1 MTECQI
7 CVFSWIIIFRPKKGL
22 MVMMMTDSDNRGRD
36 GIEMRP
42 TDQNLKLNSL
52 KTHNS
57 NKIKFR
63 LHEIQLDVSSRQKS
77 SQILFREWF
86 RARESKNDVA
96 SLVFFSSLRV
106 RPRDG
111 LCYLHFST
119 LTCFLG
125 PDMTTIKHS
134 EEF

>member
-1 MTECQI
+1 
-7 CVFSWIIIFRPKKGL
+7 
-22 MVMMMTDSDNRGRD
+22 MMMTDSDNRGRD

-52 KTHNS
+52 KTRNS

-63 LHEIQLDVSSRQKS
+63 LHEIQLDVSSPAK
-77 SQILFREWF
+77 IL
-86 RARESKNDVA
+86 ANLVPGVVLSKDSKNDVA
-96 SLVFFSSLRV
+96 SLFFFASLRV

-119 LTCFLG
+119 LTSFLG

-134 EEF
+134 EES